1 MKTSTQ
7 ITIKAPYERI
17 FDLAAQVED
26 WGEILPHYRYVRL
39 LTREGNR
46 KWVRMSA
53 WRDIVPVT
61 WSAIETVEPGTAS
74 APGRILFKHIKGLV
88 RGMEVEWSFKPR
100 GDYVLVTIA
109 HDLQNPPFP
118 VRILG
123 KRLLEIVVGKGFIGY
138 IAGKT
143 LRRIKAHAEREITG
157 AGTATESSSRSGS
170 R

>member
-7 ITIKAPYERI
+7 ITIHAPYTRI
-17 FDLAAQVED
+17 FELASRVED
-26 WGEILPHYRYVRL
+26 WGSILPHYRYVHL
-39 LTREGNR
+39 LKREGNR

-53 WRDIVPVT
+53 WRNFIPVT
-61 WSAIETVEPGTAS
+61 WSAIETVVPGDER

-88 RGMEVEWSFKPR
+88 RGMEVEWSFKP
-100 GDYVLVTIA
+100 GADHVLVTIA

-123 KRLLEIVVGKGFIGY
+123 KRPLEVVVGHAFIGY

-143 LRRIKAHAEREITG
+143 LRRIKELAEAETK
-157 AGTATESSSRSGS
+157 ANNT
-170 R
+170 